1 MREMTRRDFAT
12 MAAGA
17 AALAASGLGARAASA
32 DKKTLRF
39 ILRSDLRTLDPIW
52 TTTYATRNHGY
63 MVFDTLFAL
72 DSSLTPQPQMVGDYS
87 VSADQ
92 MTYRFS
98 LRDGLSFHDG
108 QPVRGVDCVASL
120 RRWMARDTLGQ
131 ALAKTI
137 DAMTGAADKNF

>member
-1 MREMTRRDFAT
+1 MPKLPIHTWRISDRPSIPCEGAMGEMTRRDFAT
-12 MAAGA
+12 VAGA
-17 AALAASGLGARAASA
+17 AALAVAGFGARAAGT
-32 DKKTLRF
+32 DKQTLRF

-72 DSSLTPQPQMVGDYS
+72 DATFKPQPQMVGEYR

-92 MTYRFS
+92 LAHRFS

-108 QPVRGVDCVASL
+108 QPVRG
-120 RRWMARDTLGQ
+120 
-131 ALAKTI
+131 
-137 DAMTGAADKNF
+137 